1 MTELETLTAWISGA
15 PICAGEASPLRAATG
30 GNANWSSKSVAAAR
44 PPAQINGEIT
54 RGVCREKKRTGH
66 KSAFETPVGQKVGF
80 TLETN

>member
-15 PICAGEASPLRAATG
+15 PICAGEASPLRVATG

-44 PPAQINGEIT
+44 LPAQRNGAIT
-54 RGVCREKKRTGH
+54 RGVCRERKRTGPE
-66 KSAFETPVGQKVGF
+66 SAFETTAGQKVRF